1 MELLAE
7 QPMEPLGLEEALPML
22 EEEPVELPAEQ
33 PTASP
38 RPRLWQPP
46 CWMQGP

>member
-1 MELLAE
+1 
-7 QPMEPLGLEEALPML
+7 MEPPEEALPMV

-46 CWMQGP
+46 GWTQGP